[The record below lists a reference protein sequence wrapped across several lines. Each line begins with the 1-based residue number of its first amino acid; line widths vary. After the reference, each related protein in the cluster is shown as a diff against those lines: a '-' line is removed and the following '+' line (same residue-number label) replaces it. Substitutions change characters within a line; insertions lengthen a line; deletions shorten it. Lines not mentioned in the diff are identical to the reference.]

1 VRKNKIN
8 LKIIYNNSIYN
19 MSIFRKIGS
28 KISSAFSK
36 APTVVSSIFR
46 KGGEVAGKVGEGLGK
61 VSSVLGKVANVGS
74 QILNNPLTQMAGSAL
89 LGPEFAV
96 GASLAGN
103 ALGQVKRASD
113 IAGRASNIASRAGNL
128 SREAS
133 GYGSMQDVQSGIEK
147 AKQLARDAGGV
158 VGPQFA

>member
-1 VRKNKIN
+1 
-8 LKIIYNNSIYN
+8 

-28 KISSAFSK
+28 SVSKAFSK
-36 APTVVSSIFR
+36 APAVVSSIFK
-46 KGGEVAGKVGEGLGK
+46 KGADVAGKVGEGLGK
-61 VSSVLGKVANVGS
+61 VSSVLGKISDVGG

-96 GASLAGN
+96 GAAAAGN
-103 ALGQVKRASD
+103 ALSQVKRGSE
-113 IAGRASNIASRAGNL
+113 IAGRASNIANRAGNL

-147 AKQLARDAGGV
+147 ARQLAKDAGGV
-158 VGPQFA
+158 AGPQFA